1 MTQQLF
7 TDIRLG
13 LFVHWGLYAIPGW
26 HEQQQWRAQIPKQD
40 YERLMTQFNP
50 HHFSPDAWLDLAEA
64 AGMQYVCLTAKH
76 HDGFCLWDTD
86 CTDYKVT
93 RTPFGKDVVAMLAE
107 ACRRRGLRLSLYY
120 SCPDWHH
127 PNAINLGGDHQLP
140 HPNPG
145 DQPDL
150 LKYIAYV
157 RSQIREL
164 CTRYGDLAQLF
175 WDIPPRLDIPDLN
188 AMVREL
194 QPGIL
199 INDRG
204 FGPGD
209 YATPERQVPEGGA
222 FRRLTEACQSVGAQA
237 WGYRRDEDYHTAPY
251 LCRCIDR
258 ILAMGGN
265 YLLNVGPD
273 QDGRIP
279 EPAAAILRD
288 IGAWYATA
296 REAFV
301 HAQPAPRLTTSR
313 DVLLTRRGDTLY
325 VHLPNGCNCTGLSLE
340 PIAEQP
346 VRATLLLDGSP
357 VRAAVEQLPSFWRQG
372 PCLHLSGLPADRLQ
386 TTVPIIRLDFAPGAL
401 DRLAAAPGQWQ
412 TSL

>member
-50 HHFSPDAWLDLAEA
+50 RHFSPDAWLDLAEA

-76 HDGFCLWDTD
+76 HDGFCLWNTD

-279 EPAAAILRD
+279 DPAAAILRD

-313 DVLLTRRGDTLY
+313 DVLLTRSGDILY

-386 TTVPIIRLDFAPGAL
+386 TTVPIIRLDFAPGAF